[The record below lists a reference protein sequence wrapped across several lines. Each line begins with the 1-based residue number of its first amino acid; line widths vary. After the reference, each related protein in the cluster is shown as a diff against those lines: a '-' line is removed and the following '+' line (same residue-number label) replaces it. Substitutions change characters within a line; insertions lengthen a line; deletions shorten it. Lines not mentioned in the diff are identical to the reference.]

1 MCRSRCRPGGDR
13 RSDEYAAC
21 GDNELGSNGNSDA
34 EVGAGGVLNVEG
46 TARRQL
52 SWRQISQIAPLSR
65 QRHQCDQGRVAGE
78 RGIAAPNCNLW
89 KEGQVAKP
97 SLDKLKKDKCTKENK
112 KSNQQQGWIT

>member
-13 RSDEYAAC
+13 RSDAYAAC

-78 RGIAAPNCNLW
+78 RGIVAPNCNLEGRADGEAKLGQA
-89 KEGQVAKP
+89 KERQVHKR
-97 SLDKLKKDKCTKENK
+97 K
-112 KSNQQQGWIT
+112 